1 MVKIT
6 EKNGSKKLYQWDLN
20 REITISADADVV
32 DFAHKNDAEAVRVK
46 PVNKD
51 GVLTA
56 SIPNSLLQSSQP
68 IVVWLVKGDQT
79 IYGQVLPVIPRQKP
93 ADYVETED
101 DVLSYVALEKRVAE
115 LEKNAGGNSEET
127 DPTVPD
133 WAKQPEKPTY
143 TAQEV
148 GAATESELFA
158 FAVKTETEVAESLN
172 ITDCADYKMLG
183 LKIFGKAVQFATS
196 GKNLFDADA
205 IYRDYKISNGIY
217 KMDCGTATLKEMSLN
232 DYSGSQ
238 ISFKCYIK
246 CPVGLSY
253 VCAII
258 KNNGKITKYGTF
270 VNKGVTGYSELSVK
284 VEAGDALSIT
294 YGSKNGETDTD
305 IELSELQLEI
315 ASATTDYEPYTG
327 SIASPNPD
335 YPQSI
340 KITENPCMAVY
351 GKNYYNGG
359 DVSGELSVTV
369 PVDRIESGTY
379 FISADSTSTDTDKP
393 TLVKIAFR
401 QVTNGI
407 ATDVRIVS
415 INRGR
420 GACKVVLD
428 KWVNSMTFYAS
439 DSYVD
444 SVGDSF
450 TFSNIQVELGNEE
463 TAYSPYKCQSVDVEH
478 TLCAVPVSSN
488 GTYTDADG
496 QQWICDTVDF
506 DVKVYTKRIKKLVLT
521 GTEAWKVNTAYDYH
535 YDLIVGDNLCGIYI
549 NPVLSTHYPN
559 KRNTGMYYA
568 TNVDYAVMPVD
579 ASRIR
584 IKDARYQ
591 SDLEG
596 FKAMLAKKYADGDPV
611 IIYYALASPVETALT
626 DAELEN
632 IKKLQTYYNITR
644 VDNDQKCPMQVQY
657 VADTKLYIDRQ
668 INAALESAT
677 ARVASLEQYV
687 VQT

>member
-1 MVKIT
+1 MIEIVN
-6 EKNGSKKLYQWDLN
+6 KNDSKKLYQWDLN
-20 REITISADADVV
+20 REIVIYADVV

-51 GVLTA
+51 GVLAA

-101 DVLSYVALEKRVAE
+101 DVLSYVALEKRVAD
-115 LEKNAGGNSEET
+115 LERKGGSGTGGIGEET

-143 TAQEV
+143 TAQEI

-217 KMDCGTATLKEMSLN
+217 KMDCGTAASKEMSLN

-238 ISFKCYIK
+238 ISFKCCIK
-246 CPVGLSY
+246 CPVGLTY

-284 VEAGDALSIT
+284 VEAGDSLSIT

-315 ASATTDYEPYTG
+315 ASAATDYEPYTG
-327 SIASPNPD
+327 NIASPNPD

-340 KITENPCMAVY
+340 KITENPCVAVH
-351 GKNYYNGG
+351 GKNQ
-359 DVSGELSVTV
+359 
-369 PVDRIESGTY
+369 
-379 FISADSTSTDTDKP
+379 K
-393 TLVKIAFR
+393 
-401 QVTNGI
+401 
-407 ATDVRIVS
+407 S
-415 INRGR
+415 I
-420 GACKVVLD
+420 
-428 KWVNSMTFYAS
+428 
-439 DSYVD
+439 
-444 SVGDSF
+444 GDSF

-463 TAYSPYKCQSVDVEH
+463 TAYSSYKGQSVDIEH

-521 GTEAWKVNTAYDYH
+521 GNEAWKVNTAYDYH